1 MESGELTGSASTP
14 GVVVR
19 DYAPADYSACRMLWV
34 ELTEHHR
41 RIYEDPSI
49 GGGDPGGAFDD
60 YLALPQRV
68 ASWVADL
75 DGRVV
80 GLTGLFDRGTSGEV
94 EPVVVTERLRGRGVG
109 RLLIGRVVTEAV
121 ARSYGYMA
129 IRPVARNVSAIRRF
143 YDAGFQTLGGHVDLT
158 MDLAGRRHRGL
169 EGTRLHGLDFRY

>member
-1 MESGELTGSASTP
+1 MENGEAMGSVSTP

-68 ASWVADL
+68 ASWPISMAWLSVL
-75 DGRVV
+75 RVC
-80 GLTGLFDRGTSGEV
+80 LTAVPAARLNRWWSLSVFAAGEWGGFLSG
-94 EPVVVTERLRGRGVG
+94 G
-109 RLLIGRVVTEAV
+109 
-121 ARSYGYMA
+121 
-129 IRPVARNVSAIRRF
+129 
-143 YDAGFQTLGGHVDLT
+143 
-158 MDLAGRRHRGL
+158 
-169 EGTRLHGLDFRY
+169 